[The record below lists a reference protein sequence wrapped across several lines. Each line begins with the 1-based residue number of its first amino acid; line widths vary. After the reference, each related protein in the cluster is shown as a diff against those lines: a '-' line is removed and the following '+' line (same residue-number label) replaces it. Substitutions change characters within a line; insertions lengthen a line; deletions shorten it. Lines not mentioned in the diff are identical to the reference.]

1 MRKYGTRN
9 EVWNDEAKM
18 TRGQLTK
25 DDLIMS
31 SSGRLVSKRKS
42 EAAKK
47 NYEKYG
53 FNKRQEPEEEKP
65 EVKPKKKR
73 RRKKKVVKQESDE

>member
-9 EVWNDEAKM
+9 EVWNGEAQM
-18 TRGQLTK
+18 TRGMLKK
-25 DDLIMS
+25 DDLIKS

-53 FNKRQEPEEEKP
+53 FNKRAALNEPPPPAE
-65 EVKPKKKR
+65 KPKKKR
-73 RRKKKVVKQESDE
+73 RRKKKEVEADA